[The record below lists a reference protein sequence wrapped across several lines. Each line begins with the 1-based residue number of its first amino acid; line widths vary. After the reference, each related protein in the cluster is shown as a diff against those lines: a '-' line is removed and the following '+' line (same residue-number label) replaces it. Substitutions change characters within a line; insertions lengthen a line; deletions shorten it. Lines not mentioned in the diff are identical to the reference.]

1 MSVHIDSYKIFSY
14 NTTWKNGKESKDTE
28 IKHMLTSKE
37 CIQGKK
43 FLSLLEELE
52 DAWHNDYGGFNL
64 HIEATFEPAVKR

>member
-43 FLSLLEELE
+43 FLQLLEELE
-52 DAWHNDYGGFNL
+52 YAWHVDYGGHNL
-64 HIEATFEPAVKR
+64 KIEVTFEPVKR